1 MSTDL
6 IKVRNLVKYFPVYS
20 RGVLFK
26 SAIGMVHAVDNI
38 SFDIKKGET
47 LGLVGESGC
56 GKTTAARLILNLIE
70 PTSGEVFFND
80 ENVYER
86 FKASNTQEK
95 LRFRRK
101 MQLIFQNPYGSLD
114 PRMTVFDIV
123 SEPFLIH
130 KHLPKDEWEERVY
143 HLLKLVGLEEYH
155 AERYPHEFSGGQRQ
169 RICIARALAVEP
181 EFLIADEPVSS
192 LDVSIRAQILNLLVD
207 LQKEMG
213 LTYLYISHDLS
224 SVRQISHRVAVMY
237 LGEIVEFASTNELFR
252 DPRHPYTDALI
263 QAVPIPDPKTRRL
276 RIILRGE
283 VPSPINPPQGCRFHP
298 RCPYM
303 TEKCVREAPPPF
315 ERKEGHWTACHYEID
330 FQRSARVHEIDYGKR
345 LQKINK

>member
-1 MSTDL
+1 MSVDL

-26 SAIGMVHAVDNI
+26 STIGVVHAVDNI

-70 PTSGEVFFND
+70 PTSGEVFFED
-80 ENVYER
+80 ENIYEK
-86 FKASNTQEK
+86 FKSANTEEK

-130 KHLPKDEWEERVY
+130 KHIPKKEWKERVY
-143 HLLKLVGLEEYH
+143 QLLKLVGLEEYH

-237 LGEIVEFASTNELFR
+237 LGEIVELASTDELFKE
-252 DPRHPYTDALI
+252 PLHPYTDALI
-263 QAVPIPDPKTRRL
+263 QAVPIPDPKTKKL
-276 RIILRGE
+276 RIILPGE
-283 VPSPINPPQGCRFHP
+283 VPSPINPPSGCRFQP
-298 RCPYM
+298 RCPYA
-303 TEKCVREAPPPF
+303 KDCP
-315 ERKEGHWTACHYEID
+315 KETPKLVDVGGGHLVSCH
-330 FQRSARVHEIDYGKR
+330 RALSR
-345 LQKINK
+345 